1 MSEKTRQNFFKTIN
15 RVISN
20 IQVATMNK
28 KQIKERI
35 AEFTRIHKT
44 VGDDETKLLLV
55 ALFVEDV
62 FGIVLSDDD
71 ICKENFGTHY
81 AMERFVLDKLHLE

>member
-1 MSEKTRQNFFKTIN
+1 
-15 RVISN
+15 
-20 IQVATMNK
+20 MNK

-35 AEFTRIHKT
+35 AEFARIYKNA
-44 VGDDETKLLLV
+44 GNDETKLLLV

-71 ICKENFGTHY
+71 VCKENFGAHHVL
-81 AMERFVLDKLHLE
+81 EKFVLEKLHLE